1 MKTAGFNI
9 SHDGAICICN
19 NGEIEY
25 YLEEE
30 RVSGFKH
37 DGFPAKSFYQLFGY
51 ETTVKQLEEY
61 DYAFSGLKYW
71 PVDDI
76 SVRLDSGL
84 KFEEGVAAF
93 VNHVILK
100 SIGRSRKNEKIKLSE
115 AKFKDIRYDEHHV
128 FHAIGGFYNSG
139 FKDALVLV
147 VDGMGNPSTE
157 DSDMHEVAS
166 LYTIQKDPFVLNCL
180 AKQETPKHHSEKW
193 RSRETHLDHWPMGIG
208 MAYASVSAYLGFGT
222 LGSGKTMGLAPYG
235 KEDDNIKPFV
245 LENNLVNS
253 KLFYRSHDGCV
264 FIPYDYLPE
273 VWDYREWNDDVQK
286 IANLAYRLQKDFEKW
301 MTNTIVSG
309 LKQTGKKNI
318 VLSGG
323 CAMNCV
329 ANYEY
334 LKHLPEGVKMFVDPL
349 CQDAG
354 TSVGLAKYLY
364 YSKQ

>member
-100 SIGRSRKNEKIKLSE
+100 SIARSRQNEKIKL
-115 AKFKDIRYDEHHV
+115 
-128 FHAIGGFYNSG
+128 
-139 FKDALVLV
+139 
-147 VDGMGNPSTE
+147 TE
-157 DSDMHEVAS
+157 AS
-166 LYTIQKDPFVLNCL
+166 LKVIDDNLNSFHYVAHFLLTIIPWM
-180 AKQETPKHHSEKW
+180 SEKK
-193 RSRETHLDHWPMGIG
+193 SMG
-208 MAYASVSAYLGFGT
+208 STTKSL
-222 LGSGKTMGLAPYG
+222 
-235 KEDDNIKPFV
+235 
-245 LENNLVNS
+245 
-253 KLFYRSHDGCV
+253 
-264 FIPYDYLPE
+264 
-273 VWDYREWNDDVQK
+273 
-286 IANLAYRLQKDFEKW
+286 
-301 MTNTIVSG
+301 
-309 LKQTGKKNI
+309 
-318 VLSGG
+318 
-323 CAMNCV
+323 
-329 ANYEY
+329 
-334 LKHLPEGVKMFVDPL
+334 
-349 CQDAG
+349 
-354 TSVGLAKYLY
+354 
-364 YSKQ
+364 